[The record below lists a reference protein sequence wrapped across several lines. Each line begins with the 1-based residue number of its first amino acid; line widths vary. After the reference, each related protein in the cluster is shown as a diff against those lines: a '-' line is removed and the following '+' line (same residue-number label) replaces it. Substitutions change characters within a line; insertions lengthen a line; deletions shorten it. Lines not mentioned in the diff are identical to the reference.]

1 MITADDIKANKPL
14 VVKWAKP
21 LVDGTTGEVTEGVM
35 RGNANEFMTRI
46 EDESELLS
54 RFRYVEMNGETQDLQ
69 VLRVRARFQNM
80 NKLTGAK
87 KGAQIESL
95 SEVTETVP
103 DIVKEKLTAQPF
115 TAFTVI
121 PKTWLHTNIEK
132 QGFISK
138 YESLLVP
145 SCKFSAE
152 QISVFGKKTE
162 ADADGI
168 HALDGLLT
176 QLDTINEAYETEVD
190 TNPKFPMGKYT
201 SIDASGDKKILPQ
214 INAMLRQFSKQKGK
228 RKNATIFVSSELESL
243 IIEEASGRETPEG
256 DKLYFNDVGNA
267 TYHGREIV
275 ALDVLDNPE
284 NGYGD
289 VVIIMDPNS
298 VGYGPVLDMDS
309 EGEYSVWNKGY
320 VTSVDSMF
328 DVGII
333 FPEDVLYADVDYTP
347 SN

>member
-1 MITADDIKANKPL
+1 MITADDIEENKPL
-14 VVKWAKP
+14 VVKWDKP
-21 LVDGTTGEVTEGVM
+21 LVDGSTGEVTDGVM

-80 NKLTGAK
+80 NKLSGAK

-132 QGFISK
+132 QGFIAK

-162 ADADGI
+162 SDADGI

-176 QLDTINEAYETEVD
+176 QLDTINEAYEDNVSE
-190 TNPKFPMGKYT
+190 NPKFPMGKYT
-201 SIDASGDKKILPQ
+201 DIAVDGSKMITKGDNNKSNDEDMTIDHIVGKYIYKVPFLGAFLNIFRNPIYLTLILVIGILFSYLISTDKDGKPIV
-214 INAMLRQFSKQKGK
+214 RKKQN
-228 RKNATIFVSSELESL
+228 RF
-243 IIEEASGRETPEG
+243 
-256 DKLYFNDVGNA
+256 
-267 TYHGREIV
+267 
-275 ALDVLDNPE
+275 DN
-284 NGYGD
+284 
-289 VVIIMDPNS
+289 
-298 VGYGPVLDMDS
+298 
-309 EGEYSVWNKGY
+309 W
-320 VTSVDSMF
+320 TW
-328 DVGII
+328 
-333 FPEDVLYADVDYTP
+333 
-347 SN
+347 